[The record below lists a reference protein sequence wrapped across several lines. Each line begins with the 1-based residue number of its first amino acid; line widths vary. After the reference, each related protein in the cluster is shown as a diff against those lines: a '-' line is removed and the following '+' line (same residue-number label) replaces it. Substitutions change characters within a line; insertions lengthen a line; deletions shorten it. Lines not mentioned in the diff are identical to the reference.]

1 MTKKAFELV
10 GEECDA
16 MNKEKS
22 IDQIKQ
28 EKRKIMEA
36 KRLAVERR
44 QRNEERK
51 TKPSTRPSNIVIIK
65 KPFVLSSITYT
76 FLYFEGQR
84 KNEREERR
92 RRAQLK
98 SLSNQI
104 KRMRDSLNTLT
115 DCKNQNDRSLTEGSS
130 CVSLVRANGLL
141 AVVSLPIRRISTLV
155 GHITH

>member
-10 GEECDA
+10 GEECDG

-65 KPFVLSSITYT
+65 NLLYCHPLLILSCTLKVKEKT
-76 FLYFEGQR
+76 
-84 KNEREERR
+84 NARR
-92 RRAQLK
+92 GV
-98 SLSNQI
+98 
-104 KRMRDSLNTLT
+104 DELN
-115 DCKNQNDRSLTEGSS
+115 
-130 CVSLVRANGLL
+130 
-141 AVVSLPIRRISTLV
+141 
-155 GHITH
+155 